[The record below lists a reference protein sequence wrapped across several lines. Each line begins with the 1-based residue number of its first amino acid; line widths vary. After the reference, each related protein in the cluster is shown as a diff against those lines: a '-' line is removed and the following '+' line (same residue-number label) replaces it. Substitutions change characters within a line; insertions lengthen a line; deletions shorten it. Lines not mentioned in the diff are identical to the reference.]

1 MIKLAIVILNWNG
14 KKFIDRFL
22 PSVLLHCPEYAQVY
36 IADNG
41 STDGSSEFM
50 AQKFPDI
57 PLLQLG
63 KNYGYAGGYNQA
75 LKQIE
80 AKYFVLLNSDIE
92 VSQNWIEPVIELME
106 TDDRIA
112 ACQPK
117 IMSFENRNQFEYAGA
132 AGGFIDHYG
141 YPFCRGRLFD
151 YLEMDNGQYNDVK
164 DIFWASGACLFVR
177 ASAFFEAGLL
187 DEDFF
192 AHMEE
197 IDLCWRMKRLN
208 YRIVYCP
215 DSHIFHVG
223 GGTLP
228 KNNPNKTFLNFRNSH
243 WLLAKNLPASL
254 FYKIFLSRIILD
266 LVAAVKFLS
275 DGNFRDS
282 LAVLK
287 AHIAVFG
294 KLKNKR
300 QEGKLLP
307 YIEVNDIY
315 KKSVVLDYYLRGKR
329 TFTSL
334 RSSSFGKL

>member
-334 RSSSFGKL
+334 RSSSLGKL

>member
-14 KKFIDRFL
+14 KEFIDRFL
-22 PSVLLHCPEYAQVY
+22 PSVLLHCPEYAKVY

-106 TDDRIA
+106 TDDKIA

-164 DIFWASGACLFVR
+164 DIFWASGACMFVR

-197 IDLCWRMKRLN
+197 IDLCWRIKRLN
-208 YRIVYCP
+208 YRVVYSP
-215 DSHIFHVG
+215 DSQIFHIG

-243 WLLAKNLPASL
+243 WLLAKNLPANL
-254 FYKIFLSRIILD
+254 FYKIFLSRIFLD
-266 LVAAVKFLS
+266 LIAAVKFLS
-275 DGNFRDS
+275 DGNFKDS

-300 QEGKLLP
+300 EEGKLLP
-307 YIEVNDIY
+307 YIKVNEIY
-315 KKSVVLDYYLRGKR
+315 KRSIVFDFYLRGKR
-329 TFTSL
+329 IFSSL
-334 RSSSFGKL
+334 SSYYFGKF